1 MRRRHN
7 NKSIVTDHPLTM
19 LCRVVVITLQK
30 GRLRKPYNNNSQV
43 FVHSSMG
50 HVAQLGLIGLKFDS
64 LIVVQHMLLH
74 GNCHKHTGVFQ

>member
-43 FVHSSMG
+43 FVHS
-50 HVAQLGLIGLKFDS
+50 
-64 LIVVQHMLLH
+64 
-74 GNCHKHTGVFQ
+74 